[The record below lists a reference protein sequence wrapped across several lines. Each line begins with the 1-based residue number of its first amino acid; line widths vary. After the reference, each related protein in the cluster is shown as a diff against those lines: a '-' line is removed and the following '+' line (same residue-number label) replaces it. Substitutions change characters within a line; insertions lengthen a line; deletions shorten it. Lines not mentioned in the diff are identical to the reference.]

1 MQFNV
6 RPALVSESFHKGT
19 EPQQKSFISVSADNI
34 VMTACKLCEDG
45 SGDAVLRFYETSGR
59 ETRAHIVCDMLD
71 AAFTAD
77 FGPFEVKTF
86 RVNAEGRVTETNFLE
101 GIV

>member
-1 MQFNV
+1 M
-6 RPALVSESFHKGT
+6 
-19 EPQQKSFISVSADNI
+19 SVSADNV
-34 VMTACKLCEDG
+34 VMTACKFCEDG
-45 SGDAVLRFYETSGR
+45 SGDTVLRFYETSGR

-86 RVNAEGRVTETNFLE
+86 RIDAEGRVTETNFLE